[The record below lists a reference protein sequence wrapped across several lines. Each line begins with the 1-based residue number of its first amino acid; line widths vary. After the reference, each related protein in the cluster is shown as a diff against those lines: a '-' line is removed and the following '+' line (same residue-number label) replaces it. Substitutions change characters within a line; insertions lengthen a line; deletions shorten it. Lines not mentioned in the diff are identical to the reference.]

1 MADCE
6 TAEILEFNNKTT
18 KKIAYLDLN
27 GKQFSQYL
35 NTKTILVRKNNY
47 FDIFKPDKYWTY
59 VVLMQNDKRLVYIN
73 TGIKHIQNTD
83 LYLID
88 LLTPL
93 DMNQYMAFLLEDG
106 EINKTYLYNKDHG
119 AFKIMPD
126 KSIRLIGAW

>member
-6 TAEILEFNNKTT
+6 KANILKFNSKTT
-18 KKIAYLDLN
+18 KEIAYLDLK

-35 NTKTILVRKNNY
+35 NAKTILVRKNKY
-47 FDIFKPDKYWTY
+47 FDIFKPDKYWTH

-73 TGIKHIQNTD
+73 AGIKHIQNTD

-93 DMNQYMAFLLEDG
+93 DMNQYMAFLIEDG
-106 EINKTYLYNKDHG
+106 EIGQTYLYNKDHG
-119 AFKIMPD
+119 AFKIMLD
-126 KSIRLIGAW
+126 KSIKLVGAW